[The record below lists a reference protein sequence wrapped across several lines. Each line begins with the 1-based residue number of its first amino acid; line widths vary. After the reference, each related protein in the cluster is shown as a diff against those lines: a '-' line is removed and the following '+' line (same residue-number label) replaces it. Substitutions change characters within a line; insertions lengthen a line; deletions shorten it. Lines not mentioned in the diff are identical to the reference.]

1 MPLGFSQVEREVK
14 TLLGLISNVIVY
26 SEEVPDDANLPKNAN
41 GTIKPYIV
49 TSFGGPYRAARGRG
63 IVNSRLDVNVGA
75 LTVRVAA
82 PTYDAARSICDQVMN
97 VLTGWNGTDTGE
109 FVLEGGTN
117 NSAANSQVKPTKYF
131 RDVFYSFRTNL
142 SL

>member
-1 MPLGFSQVEREVK
+1 MALGFTGIEQEVK
-14 TLLGLISNVIVY
+14 DRLGAIKNVIVY
-26 SEEVPDDANLPKNAN
+26 SEEVPDDASLPKNAN
-41 GTIKPYIV
+41 GTIRPYIV

-63 IVNSRLDVNVGA
+63 IINSRLDVNIGS

-82 PTYDAARSICDQVMN
+82 PTYAAARSICDQVIDT
-97 VLTGWNGTDTGE
+97 LTGWNGTDTGE

-117 NSAANSQVKPTKYF
+117 NSAANSQVKPTTYF
-131 RDVFYSFRTNL
+131 RDAFYSFRTNL